1 MIEYKMKKILI
12 IFSVFLISSYSFSQ
26 RGVRIGYVDTEY
38 ILQNL
43 SEYEQTR
50 DQLEE
55 RADEWKSEIETRF
68 SELENKKEAL
78 NAERLLLTEEL
89 VQEKEEEIEIE
100 KNEILDY
107 QQKRFGPRGDLII
120 QRKQLIQPI
129 QDQIFIA
136 IKEIAKSR
144 KYDFIFDK
152 SADIVMLYSDR
163 KFDISDQIL
172 RIITRTNNRKQLDS
186 RKDKRQAEEEDKTI
200 VSAVVNDDIDEYTE
214 ETEDKT
220 TTEKPKKVLTA
231 KELREKMLEERKQK
245 ILASRKVKDSTFINN
260 NNNN

>member
-1 MIEYKMKKILI
+1 MKKILI

-43 SEYEQTR
+43 SEFEQTR

-55 RADEWKSEIETRF
+55 KANKWKKEIDARF
-68 SELENKKEAL
+68 SELENKKENL

-89 VQEKEEEIEIE
+89 VQEMEEEIEIE

-186 RKDKRQAEEEDKTI
+186 RSDKRQVEEEDKTI
-200 VSAVVNDDIDEYTE
+200 VTSVIIDNNDEDEAE
-214 ETEDKT
+214 GKT
-220 TTEKPKKVLTA
+220 TNKKPAKVLTA

-245 ILASRKVKDSTFINN
+245 ILAQEKVKDSTFTNN
-260 NNNN
+260 NYN

>member
-1 MIEYKMKKILI
+1 MKKVSVLI
-12 IFSVFLISSYSFSQ
+12 VLFLVSSYMNSQ

-43 SEYEQTR
+43 SEYEETR

-55 RADEWKSEIETRF
+55 KADEWRREIENRF
-68 SELENKKEAL
+68 EEIKNKNEAL
-78 NAERLLLTEEL
+78 NAERLLLTDEL
-89 VQEKEEEIEIE
+89 IKEKEEEIEIE
-100 KNEILDY
+100 RNEVLDY

-186 RKDKRQAEEEDKTI
+186 RREKREAEQEDKILVT
-200 VSAVVNDDIDEYTE
+200 DIETE
-214 ETEDKT
+214 EIEEI
-220 TTEKPKKVLTA
+220 EKENTKNLKKL
-231 KELREKMLEERKQK
+231 
-245 ILASRKVKDSTFINN
+245 
-260 NNNN
+260 

>member
-1 MIEYKMKKILI
+1 MKKVSVLI
-12 IFSVFLISSYSFSQ
+12 VLFLVSSYMNSQ

-43 SEYEQTR
+43 SEYEETR

-55 RADEWKSEIETRF
+55 KADEWRREIENRF
-68 SELENKKEAL
+68 EEIKNKNEAL
-78 NAERLLLTEEL
+78 NAERLLLTDEL
-89 VQEKEEEIEIE
+89 IKEKEEEIEIE
-100 KNEILDY
+100 RNEILDY

-186 RKDKRQAEEEDKTI
+186 RREKREAEQEDKILVT
-200 VSAVVNDDIDEYTE
+200 DIETE
-214 ETEDKT
+214 EIEEI
-220 TTEKPKKVLTA
+220 EKENTKNLKKL
-231 KELREKMLEERKQK
+231 
-245 ILASRKVKDSTFINN
+245 
-260 NNNN
+260 

>member
-1 MIEYKMKKILI
+1 MKKVSILI
-12 IFSVFLISSYSFSQ
+12 VLFLISSYVYSQ

-43 SEYEQTR
+43 SEYEETK

-55 RADEWKSEIETRF
+55 KADEWRREIENRF
-68 SELENKKEAL
+68 EEIENKKEAL
-78 NAERLLLTEEL
+78 NAERLLLTDEL
-89 VQEKEEEIEIE
+89 IKEKEEEIEIE
-100 KNEILDY
+100 RNEILDY

-120 QRKQLIQPI
+120 QRKQLMQPI

-186 RKDKRQAEEEDKTI
+186 RREKREAEQEDKILVSDLETEEIQEIEEEKTDN
-200 VSAVVNDDIDEYTE
+200 A
-214 ETEDKT
+214 K
-220 TTEKPKKVLTA
+220 KPERTLSP

-245 ILASRKVKDSTFINN
+245 ILASRKVKDSTFTKNN
-260 NNNN
+260 NN

>member
-1 MIEYKMKKILI
+1 MKKILI
-12 IFSVFLISSYSFSQ
+12 VFSVFLISSYSFSQ

-43 SEYEQTR
+43 SEFEQTR

-55 RADEWKSEIETRF
+55 KADKWKKEIEARF
-68 SELENKKEAL
+68 SELENKKENL

-89 VQEKEEEIEIE
+89 VQEMEEEIEIE

-186 RKDKRQAEEEDKTI
+186 RSDKRQVEEEDKTI
-200 VSAVVNDDIDEYTE
+200 VSSVIIDNNDKDEE
-214 ETEDKT
+214 EVEEGKT
-220 TTEKPKKVLTA
+220 TNKKPEKVLTA

-245 ILASRKVKDSTFINN
+245 ILASKKVKDSTFTNN
-260 NNNN
+260 NNYNWNK

>member
-1 MIEYKMKKILI
+1 MKKVSILI
-12 IFSVFLISSYSFSQ
+12 VLFLISSYIYSQ

-43 SEYEQTR
+43 SEYEETR

-55 RADEWKSEIETRF
+55 KADEWRREIENRF
-68 SELENKKEAL
+68 
-78 NAERLLLTEEL
+78 
-89 VQEKEEEIEIE
+89 EEIEIE
-100 KNEILDY
+100 RNEILDY

-186 RKDKRQAEEEDKTI
+186 RREKREAEQEDKILVSDIETEEIQEIEEENTDNAKKPEKTL
-200 VSAVVNDDIDEYTE
+200 S
-214 ETEDKT
+214 
-220 TTEKPKKVLTA
+220 PKD
-231 KELREKMLEERKQK
+231 LREKMLEERKQK
-245 ILASRKVKDSTFINN
+245 ILASRKVKDSTFTKNDNN
-260 NNNN
+260 

>member
-1 MIEYKMKKILI
+1 MKKVSILI
-12 IFSVFLISSYSFSQ
+12 VLFLISSYIYSQ

-43 SEYEQTR
+43 SEYEETK

-55 RADEWKSEIETRF
+55 KADEWRREIENRF
-68 SELENKKEAL
+68 EEIENKKEAL
-78 NAERLLLTEEL
+78 NAERLLLTDEL
-89 VQEKEEEIEIE
+89 IKEKEEEIEIE
-100 KNEILDY
+100 RNEILDY

-186 RKDKRQAEEEDKTI
+186 RREKREAEQEDKILVSDIETEEIQEIEEENTDNAKKPEKTL
-200 VSAVVNDDIDEYTE
+200 S
-214 ETEDKT
+214 
-220 TTEKPKKVLTA
+220 P

-245 ILASRKVKDSTFINN
+245 ILASRKVKDSTFTKNDNN
-260 NNNN
+260 

>member
-1 MIEYKMKKILI
+1 MKKVSILI
-12 IFSVFLISSYSFSQ
+12 VLFLISSYIYSQ

-43 SEYEQTR
+43 SEYEETR

-55 RADEWKSEIETRF
+55 KADEWRREIENRF
-68 SELENKKEAL
+68 EEIENKKEAL
-78 NAERLLLTEEL
+78 NAERLLLTDEL
-89 VQEKEEEIEIE
+89 IKEKEEEIEIE
-100 KNEILDY
+100 RNEILDY

-186 RKDKRQAEEEDKTI
+186 RREKREAEQEDKILVSDIETEEIQEIEEENTDNAKKPEKTL
-200 VSAVVNDDIDEYTE
+200 S
-214 ETEDKT
+214 
-220 TTEKPKKVLTA
+220 P

-245 ILASRKVKDSTFINN
+245 ILASRKVKDSTFTKNDNN
-260 NNNN
+260 

>member
-1 MIEYKMKKILI
+1 MKKVSILI
-12 IFSVFLISSYSFSQ
+12 VLFLISSYIYSQ

-43 SEYEQTR
+43 SEYEETR

-55 RADEWKSEIETRF
+55 KADEWRREIENRF
-68 SELENKKEAL
+68 EEIENKKEAL
-78 NAERLLLTEEL
+78 NAERLLLTDEL
-89 VQEKEEEIEIE
+89 IKEKEEEIEIE
-100 KNEILDY
+100 RNEILDY

-186 RKDKRQAEEEDKTI
+186 RREKKEAEQEDKILVSDIETEEIQEIEEENTKTPENTL
-200 VSAVVNDDIDEYTE
+200 S
-214 ETEDKT
+214 
-220 TTEKPKKVLTA
+220 P

-245 ILASRKVKDSTFINN
+245 ILASRKVKDSTFTKNDNN
-260 NNNN
+260 

>member
-1 MIEYKMKKILI
+1 MKKIII
-12 IFSVFLISSYSFSQ
+12 IFSIFFISCYSFSQ

-43 SEYEQTR
+43 SEYQGTIDELEKKAADWR
-50 DQLEE
+50 DEI
-55 RADEWKSEIETRF
+55 KSRF
-68 SELENKKEAL
+68 SEIENKKEAL
-78 NAERLLLTEEL
+78 NAERLLLTKELIEER
-89 VQEKEEEIEIE
+89 EEEIEIG

-129 QDQIFIA
+129 QDQIFTA
-136 IKEIAKSR
+136 INEISKTR

-172 RIITRTNNRKQLDS
+172 SIITRANNRKQLNS
-186 RKDKRQAEEEDKTI
+186 KREKRKAEKEEE
-200 VSAVVNDDIDEYTE
+200 E
-214 ETEDKT
+214 ETLANSIIIDDSKDIQEESIT
-220 TTEKPKKVLTA
+220 GETVKKLSS
-231 KELREKMLEERKQK
+231 KELREKMLEERKEK
-245 ILASRKVKDSTFINN
+245 ILASRKLKDSTFTKNN
-260 NNNN
+260 N

>member
-1 MIEYKMKKILI
+1 MKKVSILI
-12 IFSVFLISSYSFSQ
+12 VLFLISSYIYSQ

-43 SEYEQTR
+43 SEYEETR

-55 RADEWKSEIETRF
+55 KADEWRREIENRF
-68 SELENKKEAL
+68 EEIENKKEAL
-78 NAERLLLTEEL
+78 NAERLLLTDEL
-89 VQEKEEEIEIE
+89 IKEKEEEIEIE
-100 KNEILDY
+100 RNEILDY

-186 RKDKRQAEEEDKTI
+186 RREKREAEQEDKI
-200 VSAVVNDDIDEYTE
+200 LVSDIETEEIQEIDEENTDNAKKPE
-214 ETEDKT
+214 KT
-220 TTEKPKKVLTA
+220 LSP

-245 ILASRKVKDSTFINN
+245 ILASRKVKDSTFTKNDNN
-260 NNNN
+260 

>member
-1 MIEYKMKKILI
+1 MKKFIIL
-12 IFSVFLISSYSFSQ
+12 FAALLISSYTFSQ

-43 SEYEQTR
+43 SEYEDTR

-55 RADEWKSEIETRF
+55 KAEKWKREIENRF
-68 SELENKKEAL
+68 SDLENKKEAL

-89 VQEKEEEIEIE
+89 IKEKEEEIEIE

-120 QRKQLIQPI
+120 QRKHLIQPI

-172 RIITRTNNRKQLDS
+172 RIITRTNNRKQLDT
-186 RKDKRQAEEEDKTI
+186 RREKREAEEENEILVSNLETDVDEVEEEDKTD
-200 VSAVVNDDIDEYTE
+200 AP
-214 ETEDKT
+214 
-220 TTEKPKKVLTA
+220 KPEKVLSA
-231 KELREKMLEERKQK
+231 KELREKMLQERKQK
-245 ILASRKVKDSTFINN
+245 ILASRKVKDSTFIKNN
-260 NNNN
+260 NN

>member
-1 MIEYKMKKILI
+1 MKKVSILI
-12 IFSVFLISSYSFSQ
+12 VLFLISSYIYSQ

-43 SEYEQTR
+43 SEYEETR

-55 RADEWKSEIETRF
+55 KADEWRREIENRF
-68 SELENKKEAL
+68 EEIENKKEDL
-78 NAERLLLTEEL
+78 NAERLLLTDEL
-89 VQEKEEEIEIE
+89 IKEKEEEIEIE
-100 KNEILDY
+100 RNEILDY

-186 RKDKRQAEEEDKTI
+186 RREKREAEQEDKILVSDIETEEIQEIEEENTDNAKKPEKTL
-200 VSAVVNDDIDEYTE
+200 S
-214 ETEDKT
+214 
-220 TTEKPKKVLTA
+220 P

-245 ILASRKVKDSTFINN
+245 ILASRKVKDSTFTKNDNN
-260 NNNN
+260 

>member
-1 MIEYKMKKILI
+1 MKKVSILI
-12 IFSVFLISSYSFSQ
+12 VLFLISSYIYSQ

-43 SEYEQTR
+43 SEYEETR

-55 RADEWKSEIETRF
+55 KADEWRREIENRF
-68 SELENKKEAL
+68 EEIENKKEAL
-78 NAERLLLTEEL
+78 NAERLLLTDEL
-89 VQEKEEEIEIE
+89 IKEKEEEIEIE
-100 KNEILDY
+100 RNEILDY

-186 RKDKRQAEEEDKTI
+186 RREKREAEQEDKILVT
-200 VSAVVNDDIDEYTE
+200 DIETEEIE
-214 ETEDKT
+214 ETEKENTKT
-220 TTEKPKKVLTA
+220 PENTLSP

-245 ILASRKVKDSTFINN
+245 ILASRKVKDSTFTKNDNN
-260 NNNN
+260 

>member
-1 MIEYKMKKILI
+1 
-12 IFSVFLISSYSFSQ
+12 
-26 RGVRIGYVDTEY
+26 
-38 ILQNL
+38 LQNL
-43 SEYEQTR
+43 SEYEDTR

-55 RADEWKSEIETRF
+55 KAEKWKREIENRF
-68 SELENKKEAL
+68 SDLENKKEAL

-89 VQEKEEEIEIE
+89 IKEKEEEIEIE

-120 QRKQLIQPI
+120 QRKHLIQPI

-172 RIITRTNNRKQLDS
+172 RIITRTNNRKQLDT
-186 RKDKRQAEEEDKTI
+186 RREKREAEEENEILVSNLETDVDEVEEEEDKTD
-200 VSAVVNDDIDEYTE
+200 AP
-214 ETEDKT
+214 
-220 TTEKPKKVLTA
+220 KPEKVLSA
-231 KELREKMLEERKQK
+231 KELREKMLQERKEK
-245 ILASRKVKDSTFINN
+245 ILASRKVKDSTFIKNN
-260 NNNN
+260 NN

>member
-1 MIEYKMKKILI
+1 MKKVSILI
-12 IFSVFLISSYSFSQ
+12 VLFLISSYIYSQ
-26 RGVRIGYVDTEY
+26 RGVRIGYIDTEY

-43 SEYEQTR
+43 SEYEETR

-55 RADEWKSEIETRF
+55 KADEWRREIENRF
-68 SELENKKEAL
+68 EEIENKKEAL
-78 NAERLLLTEEL
+78 NAERLLLTDEL
-89 VQEKEEEIEIE
+89 IKEKEEEIEIE
-100 KNEILDY
+100 RNEILDY

-186 RKDKRQAEEEDKTI
+186 RREKREAEQEDKILVSDIETEEIQEIEEENTDNAKKPEKTL
-200 VSAVVNDDIDEYTE
+200 S
-214 ETEDKT
+214 
-220 TTEKPKKVLTA
+220 P

-245 ILASRKVKDSTFINN
+245 ILASRKVKDSTFTKNDNN
-260 NNNN
+260 WNK

>member
-1 MIEYKMKKILI
+1 MKKVSILI
-12 IFSVFLISSYSFSQ
+12 VLFLISSYIYSQ

-43 SEYEQTR
+43 SEYEETR

-55 RADEWKSEIETRF
+55 KADEWRREIENRF
-68 SELENKKEAL
+68 EEIENKKEAL
-78 NAERLLLTEEL
+78 NAERLLLTDEL
-89 VQEKEEEIEIE
+89 IKEKEEEIEIE
-100 KNEILDY
+100 RNEILDY

-186 RKDKRQAEEEDKTI
+186 RREKREAEEEDKI
-200 VSAVVNDDIDEYTE
+200 LVSDIETE
-214 ETEDKT
+214 EIQEIEEENTDNAKKPEKT
-220 TTEKPKKVLTA
+220 LSP

-245 ILASRKVKDSTFINN
+245 ILASRKVKDSTFTKNDNN
-260 NNNN
+260 

>member
-1 MIEYKMKKILI
+1 ML
-12 IFSVFLISSYSFSQ
+12 FLISSYVYSQ

-43 SEYEQTR
+43 SEYEETR

-55 RADEWKSEIETRF
+55 KADEWRREIENRF
-68 SELENKKEAL
+68 EEIENKKEAL
-78 NAERLLLTEEL
+78 NAERLLLTDEL
-89 VQEKEEEIEIE
+89 IKEKEEEIEIE
-100 KNEILDY
+100 RNEILDY

-152 SADIVMLYSDR
+152 SADIVMLYSDK

-186 RKDKRQAEEEDKTI
+186 RREKREAEQEDKILVSDMETEEIQEIEEEKTDN
-200 VSAVVNDDIDEYTE
+200 A
-214 ETEDKT
+214 K
-220 TTEKPKKVLTA
+220 KPERTLSP

-245 ILASRKVKDSTFINN
+245 ILASRKVKDSTFTKNDNN
-260 NNNN
+260 

>member
-1 MIEYKMKKILI
+1 MKKVSILI
-12 IFSVFLISSYSFSQ
+12 VLFLISSYIYSQ

-43 SEYEQTR
+43 SEYEETR

-55 RADEWKSEIETRF
+55 KADEWRREIENRF
-68 SELENKKEAL
+68 EEIENKKEAL
-78 NAERLLLTEEL
+78 NAERLLLTDEL
-89 VQEKEEEIEIE
+89 IKEKEEEIEIE
-100 KNEILDY
+100 RNEILDY

-186 RKDKRQAEEEDKTI
+186 RREKREAEQEDKILVSDIETEEIPEIEEENTDNAKKPEKTL
-200 VSAVVNDDIDEYTE
+200 S
-214 ETEDKT
+214 
-220 TTEKPKKVLTA
+220 P

-245 ILASRKVKDSTFINN
+245 ILASRKVKDSTFTKNDNN
-260 NNNN
+260 WNK

>member
-1 MIEYKMKKILI
+1 MKKVSILI
-12 IFSVFLISSYSFSQ
+12 VLFLISSYVYSQ

-43 SEYEQTR
+43 SEYEETR

-55 RADEWKSEIETRF
+55 KADEWRREIENRF
-68 SELENKKEAL
+68 EEIENKKEAL
-78 NAERLLLTEEL
+78 NAERLLLTDEL
-89 VQEKEEEIEIE
+89 IKEKEEEIEIE
-100 KNEILDY
+100 RNEILDY

-152 SADIVMLYSDR
+152 SADIVMLYSDK

-186 RKDKRQAEEEDKTI
+186 RREKREAEQEDKIVVSDIETEEIQEIEEENTDNAKKPEKTL
-200 VSAVVNDDIDEYTE
+200 S
-214 ETEDKT
+214 
-220 TTEKPKKVLTA
+220 PKEV
-231 KELREKMLEERKQK
+231 REKMLEERKQK
-245 ILASRKVKDSTFINN
+245 ILASRKVKDSTFTKNDNN
-260 NNNN
+260 

>member
-1 MIEYKMKKILI
+1 MKKVSILI
-12 IFSVFLISSYSFSQ
+12 VLFLISSYIYSQ

-43 SEYEQTR
+43 SEYEETR

-55 RADEWKSEIETRF
+55 KADEWRREIENRF
-68 SELENKKEAL
+68 EEIENKKEAL
-78 NAERLLLTEEL
+78 NAERLLLTDEL
-89 VQEKEEEIEIE
+89 IKEKEEEIEIE
-100 KNEILDY
+100 RNEILDY

-186 RKDKRQAEEEDKTI
+186 RREKREAEQEDKI
-200 VSAVVNDDIDEYTE
+200 LVSDIETE
-214 ETEDKT
+214 EIQ
-220 TTEKPKKVLTA
+220 A
-231 KELREKMLEERKQK
+231 IIK
-245 ILASRKVKDSTFINN
+245 IKFK
-260 NNNN
+260 

>member
-1 MIEYKMKKILI
+1 MKKVSILI
-12 IFSVFLISSYSFSQ
+12 VLFLISSYVYSQ

-43 SEYEQTR
+43 SEYEETR

-55 RADEWKSEIETRF
+55 KADEWRREIENRF
-68 SELENKKEAL
+68 EEIENKKEDL
-78 NAERLLLTEEL
+78 NAERLLLTDEL
-89 VQEKEEEIEIE
+89 IKEKEEEIEIE
-100 KNEILDY
+100 RNEILDY

-186 RKDKRQAEEEDKTI
+186 RREKKEAEQEDKILVSDIETEEIQEIEEENTD
-200 VSAVVNDDIDEYTE
+200 N
-214 ETEDKT
+214 
-220 TTEKPKKVLTA
+220 PKKPERTLSP

-245 ILASRKVKDSTFINN
+245 ILASRKVKDSTFTKNDNN
-260 NNNN
+260 

>member
-1 MIEYKMKKILI
+1 MKKFSILI
-12 IFSVFLISSYSFSQ
+12 VLFLISSYVYSQ

-43 SEYEQTR
+43 SEYEETR

-55 RADEWKSEIETRF
+55 KADEWRREIENRF
-68 SELENKKEAL
+68 EEIENKKEAL
-78 NAERLLLTEEL
+78 NAERLLLTDEL
-89 VQEKEEEIEIE
+89 IKEKEEEIEIE
-100 KNEILDY
+100 RNEILDY

-186 RKDKRQAEEEDKTI
+186 RREKREAEQEDKILVSDIETEEIQEIEEENTDNAKKPEKTL
-200 VSAVVNDDIDEYTE
+200 S
-214 ETEDKT
+214 
-220 TTEKPKKVLTA
+220 P

-245 ILASRKVKDSTFINN
+245 ILASRKVKDSTFTKNDNN
-260 NNNN
+260 

>member
-1 MIEYKMKKILI
+1 MKKFIIL
-12 IFSVFLISSYSFSQ
+12 FAAFLISSYTFSQ

-43 SEYEQTR
+43 SEYEKTR

-55 RADEWKSEIETRF
+55 KANQWKKEIESRF
-68 SELENKKEAL
+68 SDLENKKETL

-89 VQEKEEEIEIE
+89 IKEKEEEIEIE

-120 QRKQLIQPI
+120 QRKQLIQPV

-186 RKDKRQAEEEDKTI
+186 RREKREAEQEDKILVSDIEKEEIQEIEEENTDNAKKPEKTL
-200 VSAVVNDDIDEYTE
+200 S
-214 ETEDKT
+214 
-220 TTEKPKKVLTA
+220 P

-260 NNNN
+260 NNNNN

>member
-1 MIEYKMKKILI
+1 MKKVSILI
-12 IFSVFLISSYSFSQ
+12 VLFLISSYIYSQ

-43 SEYEQTR
+43 SEYEETR

-55 RADEWKSEIETRF
+55 KADEWRREIENRF
-68 SELENKKEAL
+68 EEIENKKEAL
-78 NAERLLLTEEL
+78 NAERLLLTDEL
-89 VQEKEEEIEIE
+89 IKEKEEEIEIE
-100 KNEILDY
+100 RNEILDY

-186 RKDKRQAEEEDKTI
+186 RREKRDAEQEDKILVSDIETEEIPEIEEENTDNAKKPEKTL
-200 VSAVVNDDIDEYTE
+200 S
-214 ETEDKT
+214 
-220 TTEKPKKVLTA
+220 P

-245 ILASRKVKDSTFINN
+245 ILASRKVKDSTFTKNDNN
-260 NNNN
+260 

>member
-1 MIEYKMKKILI
+1 MKKFIIL
-12 IFSVFLISSYSFSQ
+12 FAALLISSYTFSQ

-43 SEYEQTR
+43 SEYEETR

-55 RADEWKSEIETRF
+55 RANQWKREIENRF
-68 SELENKKEAL
+68 SDLENKKENL

-89 VQEKEEEIEIE
+89 VQEMEEEIEIE

-120 QRKQLIQPI
+120 QRKQLIQPV

-186 RKDKRQAEEEDKTI
+186 RREKREAEEEDKILASNLETIDLNEAEEEDKT
-200 VSAVVNDDIDEYTE
+200 DGP
-214 ETEDKT
+214 K
-220 TTEKPKKVLTA
+220 TEKVLSA
-231 KELREKMLEERKQK
+231 KELREKMLRERKEK
-245 ILASRKVKDSTFINN
+245 ILASRKVKDSTFTKNN
-260 NNNN
+260 NN

>member
-1 MIEYKMKKILI
+1 MKKVSILI
-12 IFSVFLISSYSFSQ
+12 VLFLISSYIYSQ

-43 SEYEQTR
+43 SEYEETR

-55 RADEWKSEIETRF
+55 KADEWRREIENRF
-68 SELENKKEAL
+68 EEIENKKEAL
-78 NAERLLLTEEL
+78 NAERLLLTDEL
-89 VQEKEEEIEIE
+89 IKEKEEEIEIE
-100 KNEILDY
+100 RNEILDY

-186 RKDKRQAEEEDKTI
+186 RREKRDAEQEDKILVSDIETEEIQEIEEENTDNAKKPEKTL
-200 VSAVVNDDIDEYTE
+200 S
-214 ETEDKT
+214 
-220 TTEKPKKVLTA
+220 P

-245 ILASRKVKDSTFINN
+245 ILASRKVKDSTFTKNDNN
-260 NNNN
+260 

>member
-1 MIEYKMKKILI
+1 MKKVSILI
-12 IFSVFLISSYSFSQ
+12 VLFLISSYIYSQ

-43 SEYEQTR
+43 SEYEETR

-55 RADEWKSEIETRF
+55 KADEWRREIENRF
-68 SELENKKEAL
+68 EEIENKKEDL
-78 NAERLLLTEEL
+78 NAERLLLTDEL
-89 VQEKEEEIEIE
+89 IKEKEEEIEIE
-100 KNEILDY
+100 RNEILDY

-152 SADIVMLYSDR
+152 SADIIMLYSDR

-186 RKDKRQAEEEDKTI
+186 RREKREAEQEDKILVSDIETEEIQEIEEENTDNAKKPEKTL
-200 VSAVVNDDIDEYTE
+200 S
-214 ETEDKT
+214 
-220 TTEKPKKVLTA
+220 P

-245 ILASRKVKDSTFINN
+245 ILASRKVKDSTFTKNDNN
-260 NNNN
+260 

>member
-1 MIEYKMKKILI
+1 MKKVSILI
-12 IFSVFLISSYSFSQ
+12 VLFLISSYIYSQ
-26 RGVRIGYVDTEY
+26 SGVRIGYVDTEY

-43 SEYEQTR
+43 SEYEETR

-55 RADEWKSEIETRF
+55 KADEWRREIENRF
-68 SELENKKEAL
+68 EEIENKKEAL
-78 NAERLLLTEEL
+78 NAERLLLTDEL
-89 VQEKEEEIEIE
+89 IKEKEEEIEIE
-100 KNEILDY
+100 RNEILDY

-186 RKDKRQAEEEDKTI
+186 RREKRDAEQEDKILVSDIETEEIQEIEEENTDNAKKPEKTL
-200 VSAVVNDDIDEYTE
+200 S
-214 ETEDKT
+214 
-220 TTEKPKKVLTA
+220 P

-245 ILASRKVKDSTFINN
+245 ILASRKVKDSTFTKNDNN
-260 NNNN
+260 

>member
-1 MIEYKMKKILI
+1 MKKVSILI
-12 IFSVFLISSYSFSQ
+12 VLFLISSYVYSQ

-43 SEYEQTR
+43 SEYEETR

-55 RADEWKSEIETRF
+55 KADEWRREIENRF
-68 SELENKKEAL
+68 EEIENKKEAL
-78 NAERLLLTEEL
+78 NAERLLLTDEL
-89 VQEKEEEIEIE
+89 IKEKEEEIEIE
-100 KNEILDY
+100 RNEILDY

-186 RKDKRQAEEEDKTI
+186 RREKREAEQEDKILVSDIETEEIQEIEEEKTDN
-200 VSAVVNDDIDEYTE
+200 A
-214 ETEDKT
+214 K
-220 TTEKPKKVLTA
+220 KPERTLSP

-245 ILASRKVKDSTFINN
+245 ILASRKVKDSTFTKNDNN
-260 NNNN
+260 

>member
-1 MIEYKMKKILI
+1 MKKTIILI
-12 IFSVFLISSYSFSQ
+12 ALILISSYTYSQ

-43 SEYEQTR
+43 SEYEETKG
-50 DQLEE
+50 QLEE
-55 RADEWKSEIETRF
+55 KAGEWRREIENRF
-68 SELENKKEAL
+68 SELENKKETL
-78 NAERLLLTEEL
+78 NAERLLLTDEL
-89 VQEKEEEIEIE
+89 IQEKEEELEIE
-100 KNEILDY
+100 RNEILDY

-144 KYDFIFDK
+144 NYDFIFDK

-172 RIITRTNNRKQLDS
+172 RIITRSNNRKQLDS
-186 RKDKRQAEEEDKTI
+186 RREKREAEQEDKILVSDIQIEEVEENEEENKVNTKTP
-200 VSAVVNDDIDEYTE
+200 
-214 ETEDKT
+214 
-220 TTEKPKKVLTA
+220 EKSLSP

-245 ILASRKVKDSTFINN
+245 ILASRKVKDSTFTNN
-260 NNNN
+260 NNNNNN

>member
-1 MIEYKMKKILI
+1 MKKVSVLI
-12 IFSVFLISSYSFSQ
+12 VLFLVSSYINGQ

-43 SEYEQTR
+43 SEYEETK

-55 RADEWKSEIETRF
+55 KADEWRREIENRF
-68 SELENKKEAL
+68 EEIENKKEAL
-78 NAERLLLTEEL
+78 NAERLLLTDEL
-89 VQEKEEEIEIE
+89 IKEKEEEIEIE
-100 KNEILDY
+100 RNEILDY

-186 RKDKRQAEEEDKTI
+186 RREKREAEQEDKILVSDIETEEIQEIEEENTDNAKKPEKTL
-200 VSAVVNDDIDEYTE
+200 S
-214 ETEDKT
+214 
-220 TTEKPKKVLTA
+220 P

-245 ILASRKVKDSTFINN
+245 ILASRKVKDSTFTKNDNN
-260 NNNN
+260 